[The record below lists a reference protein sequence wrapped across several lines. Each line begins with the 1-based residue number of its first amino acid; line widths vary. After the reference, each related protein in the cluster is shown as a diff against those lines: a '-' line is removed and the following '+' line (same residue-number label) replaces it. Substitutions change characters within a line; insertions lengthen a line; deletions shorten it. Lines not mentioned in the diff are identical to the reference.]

1 MAYLDLFED
10 WSDTETFESQAIIYS
25 EDDPADSLF
34 VILDGEVDLSYHGD
48 SLGVE
53 RRGGLIGEMAVL
65 DTAERGATATALTP
79 VRAARLSRTQFKECI
94 DRNSDF
100 AFHAMATL
108 ANRLRAADRFIRKKT
123 ES

>member
-10 WSDTETFESQAIIYS
+10 WPDTETFEPRAIIYS
-25 EDDPADSLF
+25 EHESADSLF

-53 RRGGLIGEMAVL
+53 KRGGLIGEMAVL
-65 DTAERGATATALTP
+65 DTAVRGATATALTP
-79 VRAARLSRTQFKECI
+79 VRVARLSRAQFRECI
-94 DRNSDF
+94 DRDSGF